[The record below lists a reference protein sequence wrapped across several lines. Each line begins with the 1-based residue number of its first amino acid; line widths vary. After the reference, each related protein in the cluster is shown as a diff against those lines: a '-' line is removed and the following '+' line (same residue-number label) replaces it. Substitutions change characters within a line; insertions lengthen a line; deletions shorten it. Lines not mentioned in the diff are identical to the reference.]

1 MKETR
6 TINNVVFEVKHVG
19 DEIWKTATQVI
30 KRVRPLD
37 ECYSKPSMRKQHIYR
52 EWVEWAYA
60 TEDIYTF
67 DVDTYNT
74 YNTNIF
80 TLSGVIEYINGSVE
94 VVHITPTRHILYTV

>member
-19 DEIWKTATQVI
+19 VDIWKTATQVI
-30 KRVRPLD
+30 RRVKPLD
-37 ECYSKPSMRKQHIYR
+37 ECYNKPSMRKQNIYR
-52 EWVEWAYA
+52 EWIEWAYA

-67 DVDTYNT
+67 DVDTFNS
-74 YNTNIF
+74 NIF
-80 TLSGVIEYINGSVE
+80 TLSGVIEYSNGLVE